1 MRIAVVNEVSAV
13 DKNNDIIE
21 ALSGRSHLVLNAG
34 MQNKSDKPELLY
46 THTGF
51 ISALLLNAGEADFVV
66 GGCGTG
72 QGFLNSAMQYPGVV
86 CGLILG
92 PLDAWLFAQIN
103 AGNCLS
109 LALNQGYGWA
119 GNVNLRFIFDRLFSV
134 ERGAGYP
141 AHRKEPQREG
151 RQALELVSLA
161 AHKPFAEIVTALPA
175 AVAGPSLRF
184 LRDRVGLDLAAIAD
198 DKLAAACLKRVN
210 E

>member
-1 MRIAVVNEVSAV
+1 
-13 DKNNDIIE
+13 
-21 ALSGRSHLVLNAG
+21 
-34 MQNKSDKPELLY
+34 
-46 THTGF
+46 
-51 ISALLLNAGEADFVV
+51 
-66 GGCGTG
+66 
-72 QGFLNSAMQYPGVV
+72 MQYPGVV

-175 AVAGPSLRF
+175 AVAGPS
-184 LRDRVGLDLAAIAD
+184 AA
-198 DKLAAACLKRVN
+198 VN
-210 E
+210 VTSMRCAWTRSMPSLTFQPVLSWRSWLPVWSASAPVKTATCT